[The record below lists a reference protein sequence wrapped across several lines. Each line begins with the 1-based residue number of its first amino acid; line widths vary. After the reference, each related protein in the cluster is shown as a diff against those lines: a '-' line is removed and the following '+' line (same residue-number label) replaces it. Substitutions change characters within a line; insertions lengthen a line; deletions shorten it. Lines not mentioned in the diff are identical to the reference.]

1 MESYTFTDINTAIS
15 YLEKHKKKKENKN
28 TVVCVIN
35 FDKNTSERKLAT
47 FDESCEII
55 RNGATIAHNR
65 DDYMS
70 HIEVFSVKQKDK
82 EHIIPVGIM
91 HDILIGCEQLE

>member
-35 FDKNTSERKLAT
+35 FDKNTSEKDGNFSLLAIRKICSDA
-47 FDESCEII
+47 EE
-55 RNGATIAHNR
+55 
-65 DDYMS
+65 
-70 HIEVFSVKQKDK
+70 
-82 EHIIPVGIM
+82 
-91 HDILIGCEQLE
+91 